1 MSCLFTTLLPLHIS
15 MEKNMLI
22 AVPPIQISEYVRL
35 CQISLD
41 QVGLGYVGYLGVF
54 RLSLARFS
62 STIRDTVLY
71 RVTNCIMGV
80 HRIFPGEGGR
90 QIRDTWGRG
99 QNLKNPKISSISLNF
114 SSQKGANAPHCL
126 NVRTPMDSRF
136 MILKTID
143 IPIGQFFLSLY
154 LNFCFYFI
162 NQ

>member
-71 RVTNCIMGV
+71 RVTNCIMGCTGFSQGGEANSGYMGE
-80 HRIFPGEGGR
+80 RAKPKKSQDFFYFSQFFEPEGGKCPTLPER
-90 QIRDTWGRG
+90 ADAHGQQIYDPE
-99 QNLKNPKISSISLNF
+99 NN
-114 SSQKGANAPHCL
+114 
-126 NVRTPMDSRF
+126 
-136 MILKTID
+136 
-143 IPIGQFFLSLY
+143 
-154 LNFCFYFI
+154 
-162 NQ
+162 